1 MAFVIYGVNEMSEDF
16 GGATHLALLTLD
28 EAQDLEFG
36 DFFPEYAEGKEAR
49 FADRLVVV
57 EDFPALARAEGIT
70 AAEYL
75 GRHLISGFLRSR
87 PGEFFPFLP
96 WWDVAYLGEL
106 EGGVHSGAPY
116 PQMSLRALARVN
128 AWAVDIA
135 PHPSDPPGSFLAGG
149 HAASMEETRA
159 KALEEGRKRL
169 NLR

>member
-36 DFFPEYAEGKEAR
+36 DFFREDEATPAR
-49 FADRLVVV
+49 FEDRLVVV

-75 GRHLISGFLRSR
+75 GRHLVSAFLRSR
-87 PGEFFPFLP
+87 PGEFFPTTP
-96 WWDVAYLGEL
+96 WWDVAYLGEV
-106 EGGVHSGAPY
+106 EGGV
-116 PQMSLRALARVN
+116 LRALAREN

-135 PHPSDPPGSFLAGG
+135 PHPSDSPGSFLAGG
-149 HAASMEETRA
+149 HATSMEEARA

-169 NLR
+169 NPRVLRAL

>member
-96 WWDVAYLGEL
+96 WWDVAYLGEV
-106 EGGVHSGAPY
+106 EGGV
-116 PQMSLRALARVN
+116 LRALARPN

-149 HAASMEETRA
+149 EAANLEEARA
-159 KALEEGRKRL
+159 KALEEARKALAQHLEGPRP
-169 NLR
+169 

>member
-57 EDFPALARAEGIT
+57 EDFPALARALSIT

-75 GRHLISGFLRSR
+75 GRHLVSGFLRSR

-96 WWDVAYLGEL
+96 WWDVAYLGEV
-106 EGGVHSGAPY
+106 EGGV
-116 PQMSLRALARVN
+116 LRALAREN

-149 HAASMEETRA
+149 HAASMEEARA

>member
-1 MAFVIYGVNEMSEDF
+1 MERKLHLYGLNELSEDF
-16 GGATHLALLTLD
+16 NAATHLALLTSEEALD
-28 EAQDLEFG
+28 PELELG
-36 DFFPEYAEGKEAR
+36 HFFPEFAEDGKAPY
-49 FADRLVVV
+49 ADRLVVV

-87 PGEFFPFLP
+87 PGEFFPFPP
-96 WWDVAYLGEL
+96 WWDVAYLGEV
-106 EGGVHSGAPY
+106 EGGV
-116 PQMSLRALARVN
+116 LRALARPN

-149 HAASMEETRA
+149 HAASMEEARA
-159 KALEEGRKRL
+159 KALEEGRQRL